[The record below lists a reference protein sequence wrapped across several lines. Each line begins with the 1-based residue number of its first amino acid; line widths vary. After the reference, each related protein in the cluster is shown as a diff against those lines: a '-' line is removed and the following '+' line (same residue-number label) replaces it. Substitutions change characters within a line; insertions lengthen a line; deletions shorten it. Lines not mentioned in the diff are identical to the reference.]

1 MSQSVNRRSR
11 ARPSATFGDQDGFTL
26 LEGLVAIALLAGTLA
41 AIFTL
46 VGSLLNSA
54 NSVGQS
60 NKTAQVT
67 LNALEVMSV
76 VNPMLQESGQI
87 DLGEYTVKWKSAPQ
101 TPVADGV
108 GYPLGTSLYQLA
120 FYETGVRVEQKTGSL
135 LTEFKLRQVGYR
147 RVREPPSP
155 LDTLP
160 GISARTR

>member
-1 MSQSVNRRSR
+1 MG
-11 ARPSATFGDQDGFTL
+11 ATGNQDGFTL

-60 NKTAQVT
+60 NRTAQIT

-76 VNPMLQESGQI
+76 VNPMLQETGQI
-87 DLGEYTVKWKSAPQ
+87 DLGEYVVRWKSAPR
-101 TPVADGV
+101 TPLADGV
-108 GYPLGTSLYQLA
+108 GYPLGTSLFQLA
-120 FYETGVRVEQKTGSL
+120 FYDTAVRVEQGERL

-155 LDTLP
+155 IDVP
-160 GISARTR
+160 GLAARTQ